1 MEKTKNSKVPFA
13 ILSCF
18 TIAFVLQGI
27 LKLCGV
33 FIFEKALNWEIF
45 TIIDNSKIL
54 SVFYFSIYVFITIYC
69 LAFALT
75 NKPYSKK
82 WYHYVILFVASFGS
96 MLIKFY
102 ANAMLTNVAVDILF
116 DLALYVGVPLLIYFT
131 TPKQDRLF
139 QKNSLTNV
147 VLVITMQMLL
157 YFLYLGLNYW
167 STILNTIIPETQYL
181 ASASS
186 AILVQLEVYIGLG
199 SLMLTMNMLIRNF
212 IKEGNMWEPINIAT
226 EEAKEKELEKKRVK
240 KANTKKNGK

>member
-1 MEKTKNSKVPFA
+1 MRETKNSKVPFA

-18 TIAFVLQGI
+18 TIAFILQGV

-54 SVFYFSIYVFITIYC
+54 STIYFSIYIFITIYC
-69 LAFALT
+69 LSFVLT
-75 NKPYSKK
+75 SNPYSKK
-82 WYHYVILFVASFGS
+82 WYHYVIFVVASFGS
-96 MLIKFY
+96 ATLKIY

-116 DLALYVGVPLLIYFT
+116 DLALYVGIPLLTYFT
-131 TPKQDRLF
+131 TPRKDRLF
-139 QKNSLTNV
+139 NKNTLRNIL
-147 VLVITMQMLL
+147 LVITMQILL

-167 STILNTIIPETQYL
+167 STILNTIIPSTQYL

-186 AILVQLEVYIGLG
+186 AILVQLEVYIGLV

-226 EEAKEKELEKKRVK
+226 EEAKEKELAKR
-240 KANTKKNGK
+240 KAKNVKKNGK